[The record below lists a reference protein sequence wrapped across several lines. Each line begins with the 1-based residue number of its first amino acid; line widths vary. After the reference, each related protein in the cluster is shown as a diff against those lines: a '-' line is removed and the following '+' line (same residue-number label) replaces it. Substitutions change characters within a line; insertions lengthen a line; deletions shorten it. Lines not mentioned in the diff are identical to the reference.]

1 MSKAETKSCIACAED
16 IKAEAI
22 LCKHC
27 KTRQDEPTF
36 LTKDS
41 QRTKNV
47 SKVEVRKTPNR
58 IQVPESFLVQLAN
71 RIKPEFIAILG
82 AAIVVGLV
90 AIVPMLSEGARE
102 TKATI
107 TPKPNITF
115 PERSTSAS
123 PSPMSDSSSENS
135 NASSAQSSAPQ
146 NSTVTVPPS
155 GQVSQ
160 PSTPTVVTVPLG
172 SAITTPNFSLVINS
186 VEILDQIGTV
196 NGGALVAPPG
206 TKLVLLSTTISIFGN
221 AIDLSCASVSAI
233 YTAGYD
239 SSGAE
244 MAHIWETRNIPGNP
258 PCNQKTSAGETV
270 SWNFAFKMSAGRT
283 PAHIS
288 LWEDVNSPGAQEFRA
303 LLR

>member
-1 MSKAETKSCIACAED
+1 
-16 IKAEAI
+16 
-22 LCKHC
+22 
-27 KTRQDEPTF
+27 
-36 LTKDS
+36 
-41 QRTKNV
+41 
-47 SKVEVRKTPNR
+47 
-58 IQVPESFLVQLAN
+58 
-71 RIKPEFIAILG
+71 
-82 AAIVVGLV
+82 
-90 AIVPMLSEGARE
+90 
-102 TKATI
+102 
-107 TPKPNITF
+107 
-115 PERSTSAS
+115 
-123 PSPMSDSSSENS
+123 
-135 NASSAQSSAPQ
+135 
-146 NSTVTVPPS
+146 
-155 GQVSQ
+155 
-160 PSTPTVVTVPLG
+160 
-172 SAITTPNFSLVINS
+172 
-186 VEILDQIGTV
+186 LDQIGTV